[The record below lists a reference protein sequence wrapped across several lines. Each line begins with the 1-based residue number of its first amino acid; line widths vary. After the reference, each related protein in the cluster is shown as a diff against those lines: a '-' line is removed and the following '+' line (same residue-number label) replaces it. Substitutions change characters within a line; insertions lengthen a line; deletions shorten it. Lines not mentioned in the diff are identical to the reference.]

1 MVIFTAAF
9 VAGIVFFQ
17 LSPVLPSSGWLLIS
31 GPLLF
36 LWIRYPKFLILWA
49 VTAGL
54 LWALL
59 HATLI
64 LSTELATN
72 LERQDLQV
80 SGCIASLPERI
91 GRRVRFQ
98 FDVDQ
103 MQYGEIRVDGPS
115 RIRLSW
121 YSAKNRRLV
130 AGDCWQLM
138 VRLKRPHGSY
148 NPGGMDYEGWL
159 YRSGIRAS
167 GYIRQWDGNRQI
179 ERSQFNSY
187 VHRIR
192 QRIGERIDQ
201 LADQSQQGIAL
212 LKALTIGDRSGLTAE
227 QWQTY
232 SKTGTN
238 HLIAISGLHVG
249 IVAGWVFFLG
259 RLFWSRCSWL
269 TLRLPAPV
277 AASVMSLFAASL
289 YAALAGFSLPT
300 QRALIMLSIVLIAKM
315 MRLSVRPSQILATA
329 LLVVLLLE
337 PASVLSPGLWLSFV
351 AVGVILF
358 AMGNRLKIAS
368 WKQLGGVQWVVAIGL
383 VPLLL
388 LFFGQ
393 LSLISPLVNFIAVPL
408 FTFLLVPLA
417 LLVLLLMPLPS
428 LSAPLLQMVTQL
440 LAWSEEGLSYAAN
453 LPIASWQSSYLPLW
467 AWLLIFTGVLLLLLP
482 RGLPGRW
489 LGLVF
494 LLPSLLVNPE
504 RPQSEAFYFTLLDV
518 GQGLSVV
525 IETKSHTL
533 VYDAG
538 ARFSDR
544 FDVGS
549 AIVLPYLQHRG
560 INKIDLLMISN
571 GDADHAGGAFA
582 LFNGIAVTKIISG
595 EPARLPMLP
604 VQHCEA
610 GKQWQ
615 WDGVTFTVLHPQQN
629 SHFNGND
636 LSCVLHITNG
646 AASLLL
652 TGDIEAGAEK
662 WLLATAREMLN
673 VDIVQVP
680 HHGSKT
686 SSTSAF
692 IDAVSANYAVVSA
705 GYKNRFAFPKA
716 EIQQRW
722 LFSGAAFLN
731 TASSGAIHFRVEPN
745 GKIRGPKE
753 RRVIQQNY
761 WRDTVKNREDG

>member
-9 VAGIVFFQ
+9 VAGIVLFQ
-17 LSPVLPSSGWLLIS
+17 LSPVLPSSGWLLVS

-36 LWIRYPKFLILWA
+36 LWLRYPKLLILWA
-49 VTAGL
+49 ATAGL

-64 LSTELATN
+64 LSTELTKN

-80 SGCIASLPERI
+80 SGCIASLPEEI

-98 FDVDQ
+98 FDVYQ
-103 MQYGEIRVDGPS
+103 MQQGDLQVEGPS

-121 YSAKNRRLV
+121 YSAKNRQLV

-179 ERSQFNSY
+179 KESPLNYF

-192 QRIGERIDQ
+192 QRIGERIEQ
-201 LADQSQQGIAL
+201 LAGQSGPGIAL
-212 LKALTIGDRSGLTAE
+212 FKALTIGDRSGLTAE

-238 HLIAISGLHVG
+238 HLIAISGLHIG

-259 RLFWSRCSWL
+259 RLFWSYSSWL
-269 TLRLPAPV
+269 TLRLPAPI
-277 AASVMSLFAASL
+277 AAAVMSLFAASL

-300 QRALIMLSIVLIAKM
+300 QRALIMLSIVLLAKM
-315 MRLSVRPSQILATA
+315 MSISVRPSKILATA
-329 LLVVLLLE
+329 LLVVLILE

-358 AMGNRLKIAS
+358 AMGNRLKMAG
-368 WKQLGGVQWVVAIGL
+368 WKQFGGVQWVVAIGL

-453 LPIASWQSSYLPLW
+453 LPIASWQSSYVPLW
-467 AWLLIFTGVLLLLLP
+467 GWLLIFTGALLLLLP

-489 LGLVF
+489 LGFVF
-494 LLPSLLVNPE
+494 LLPPLLINPE
-504 RPQSEAFYFTLLDV
+504 RPQNGAFHFTLLDV
-518 GQGLSVV
+518 GQGLSAIV
-525 IETKSHTL
+525 ETQSHTL
-533 VYDAG
+533 VYDTG

-549 AIVLPYLQHRG
+549 AIVLPYLQYRG
-560 INKIDLLMISN
+560 IKKIDRLVISN
-571 GDADHAGGAFA
+571 GDADHAGGAPA

-595 EPARLPMLP
+595 EPARLQMLP
-604 VQHCEA
+604 VQYCES
-610 GKQWQ
+610 GMRWQ

-629 SHFNGND
+629 SRFNGNN
-636 LSCVLHITNG
+636 LSCVIHVTNG

-652 TGDIEAGAEK
+652 TGDIEARAEQ
-662 WLLATAREMLN
+662 WLLSEAYEMLD
-673 VDIVQVP
+673 VDIIQVP

-686 SSTSAF
+686 SSTAAF
-692 IDAVSANYAVVSA
+692 IGAVSANYAVVSA

-722 LFSGAAFLN
+722 HLSDATFLN
-731 TASSGAIHFRVEPN
+731 TASSGAIHFRVEPD
-745 GKIRGPKE
+745 GEISGPE
-753 RRVIQQNY
+753 EQRVAQQNY
-761 WRDTVKNREDG
+761 WRDTVKN